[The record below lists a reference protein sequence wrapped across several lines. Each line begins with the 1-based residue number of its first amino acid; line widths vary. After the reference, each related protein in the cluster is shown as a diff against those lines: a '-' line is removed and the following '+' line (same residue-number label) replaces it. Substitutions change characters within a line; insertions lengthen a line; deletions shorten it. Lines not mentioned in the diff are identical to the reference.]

1 MGCIL
6 LITQLCYGLNYAM
19 ELITNLIN
27 SVLLTLDN
35 LELIVNS
42 ISEKTNDTLERIT
55 VVYLGTINT
64 KIPMYSS
71 QFHYFGYS
79 HKYGIVR
86 VSCQKPDYKHGD
98 LLSGIYHD
106 KQNYLYRGT
115 IYKLWN

>member
-1 MGCIL
+1 
-6 LITQLCYGLNYAM
+6 M

-27 SVLLTLDN
+27 NIQKSLDN

-42 ISEKTNDTLERIT
+42 ISEKTQDKLERIT
-55 VVYLGTINT
+55 VVYLGTINNQ
-64 KIPMYSS
+64 IPMYSS
-71 QFHYFGYS
+71 NFHYFGYS

-86 VSCQKPDYKHGD
+86 VSCQKPDYKCGD

-115 IYKLWN
+115 IYKVY

>member
-1 MGCIL
+1 
-6 LITQLCYGLNYAM
+6 M

-35 LELIVNS
+35 IELTINS
-42 ISEKTNDTLERIT
+42 ISEKTSNNLERIT
-55 VVYLGTINT
+55 VVYLGRTVNSQQ
-64 KIPMYSS
+64 IPMYSS
-71 QFHYFGYS
+71 NFHYFGYS

-86 VSCQKPDYKHGD
+86 VSCQKLDYKRGD

-115 IYKLWN
+115 IYKVY

>member
-1 MGCIL
+1 
-6 LITQLCYGLNYAM
+6 M

-42 ISEKTNDTLERIT
+42 ISEKTSNNLERIT
-55 VVYLGTINT
+55 VVYLGRTVNSQQ
-64 KIPMYSS
+64 IPMYSS
-71 QFHYFGYS
+71 NFHYFGYS

-86 VSCQKPDYKHGD
+86 VSCQKLDYKRGD
-98 LLSGIYHD
+98 LLSGIYND

-115 IYKLWN
+115 IYKVY